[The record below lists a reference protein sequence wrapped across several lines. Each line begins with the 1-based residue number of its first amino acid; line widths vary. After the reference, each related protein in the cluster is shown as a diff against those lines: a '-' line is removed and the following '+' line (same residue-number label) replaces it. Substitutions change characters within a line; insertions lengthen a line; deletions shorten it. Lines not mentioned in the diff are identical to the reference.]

1 MSDKL
6 LNVHKGMINS
16 INKYIIFII
25 KKKMWFIF
33 EIVSV
38 IQYARIHVITHILNE
53 ISMI

>member
-6 LNVHKGMINS
+6 LNVHKGMMNS

-25 KKKMWFIF
+25 KKLWFIF
-33 EIVSV
+33 EFVIV
-38 IQYARIHVITHILNE
+38 IQYTRIPVITHILNE